1 MRAAWIGVRM
11 SDEEARHLRTVAEG
25 EDRSMS
31 WVLRRALSEYLH
43 RRGAALGVQRTER
56 AGGVSGSPQPRRRS
70 CPENGDP
77 EECM

>member
-31 WVLRRALSEYLH
+31 WVLRRALAEYLH
-43 RRGAALGVQRTER
+43 GRGRKPRQNRRGVRDAPSDPDPAHEP
-56 AGGVSGSPQPRRRS
+56 SRR
-70 CPENGDP
+70 
-77 EECM
+77 